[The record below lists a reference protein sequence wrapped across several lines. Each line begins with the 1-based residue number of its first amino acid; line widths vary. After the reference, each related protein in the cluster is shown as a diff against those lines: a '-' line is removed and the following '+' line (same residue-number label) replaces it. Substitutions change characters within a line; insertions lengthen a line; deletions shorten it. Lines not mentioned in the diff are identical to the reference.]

1 MRFNKLVRIPLNGIQ
16 QEEKYVV
23 DAPKTKEELLQ
34 ASPQELR
41 RLFSSLEAPALE
53 EMAGEYA
60 ARLLAQPNWLAT
72 VVGRAVLDNPYRNWL
87 CKAFRPVDAR
97 TGRGYNTFLQRGKV
111 VQCYPMLTLIAPS
124 RFDGQPAYQLVYRHF
139 HSTCGTV
146 HMVDEV
152 RRVAPGLYLGMGTY
166 GFTKAQRRIAYPFLL
181 EGPLRAYRG
190 DIGRARENFE
200 IGARE
205 IPALFAN

>member
-1 MRFNKLVRIPLNGIQ
+1 MEVITSAEALSRLAT
-16 QEEKYVV
+16 
-23 DAPKTKEELLQ
+23 DELL
-34 ASPQELR
+34 
-41 RLFSSLEAPALE
+41 RLFATLPAPDLA
-53 EMAGEYA
+53 EMQGEYA
-60 ARLLAQPNWLAT
+60 ARLLAQPHWLAT
-72 VVGRAVLDNPYRNWL
+72 LAGRAVLDNPFRSWL
-87 CKAFRPVDAR
+87 CKAFRPVDGE
-97 TGRGYNTFLQRGKV
+97 TGRGYNTFLQRGRV

-166 GFTKAQRRIAYPFLL
+166 GFTEKQRRIAYPFLL
-181 EGPLRAYRG
+181 EGPVGAYRG